1 MKLLLN
7 NPDQSHL
14 IHSCEKRENGYQIR
28 IGDAIYYESIILTPE
43 KLQMWTVSQVSD
55 LKDEDFV
62 RFADLGVEVVIL
74 GTGDKLVFPH
84 PAIMQPLMKQGV
96 GVEVMD
102 TAAAC
107 RTYNI
112 LLSDGRQAAAG
123 LIL

>member
-7 NPDQSHL
+7 SPNQSHL
-14 IHSCEKRENGYQIR
+14 IHSCNKNANGFQIR
-28 IGDAIYYESIILTPE
+28 IGDAIYNESIILTPE
-43 KLQMWTVSQVSD
+43 NLEMWAVTQVSD
-55 LKDEDFV
+55 LKEEDFA
-62 RFADLGVEVVIL
+62 RFAVLDAEVVIL
-74 GTGDKLVFPH
+74 GTGNTIVFPN
-84 PAIMQPLMKQGV
+84 PAIMKPLINIGI

-112 LLSDGRQAAAG
+112 LLSDGRHAAVG